1 MKMYWSTQSSGKDL
15 AILFE
20 VNNFQNLMKRMK
32 LILVVK
38 NLMPTIFWQIKK
50 IQNLSI
56 YEILKIFYLFLLQKI
71 VLNH

>member
-1 MKMYWSTQSSGKDL
+1 MYWSTQSSGKDL

-38 NLMPTIFWQIKK
+38 NLMPTIFDKLKK
-50 IQNLSI
+50 FKI
-56 YEILKIFYLFLLQKI
+56 YQFMKY
-71 VLNH
+71 